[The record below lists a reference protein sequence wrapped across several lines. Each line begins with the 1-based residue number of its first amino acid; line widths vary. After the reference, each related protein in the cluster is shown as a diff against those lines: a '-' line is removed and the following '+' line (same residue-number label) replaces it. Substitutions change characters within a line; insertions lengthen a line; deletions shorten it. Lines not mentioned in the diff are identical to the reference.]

1 MITDLSTERITAMN
15 ISQSFYLQDGGKKQ
29 LAYVWNK
36 ITSLSPYVWLGSGQ
50 MAAVMFFL
58 GEQVRGADVR
68 GSNILGFYIRGRGTE
83 TARNYERRIET
94 AACIHGCDR
103 RLDAI
108 YARVKRRRR
117 EDEMTDRLFLPTNRL
132 PFQSEPVETS
142 LSNSATNCVVC
153 PTIISLSASA
163 AVLAYSASA
172 GQLYRAKITTFA
184 ASRDN
189 RDEIYVRRREG
200 CGGGGGEENVFAA
213 LRTVS
218 PTCWSELFD
227 HCSLILPK
235 KMKSSN
241 AVCHAGGR

>member
-1 MITDLSTERITAMN
+1 MEQNYVTVALCMVRFGA
-15 ISQSFYLQDGGKKQ
+15 DGRS
-29 LAYVWNK
+29 YV
-36 ITSLSPYVWLGSGQ
+36 
-50 MAAVMFFL
+50 FFS
-58 GEQVRGADVR
+58 GEQVCGADVR

-83 TARNYERRIET
+83 TARDYERCDET
-94 AACIHGCDR
+94 AACIHACDR
-103 RLDAI
+103 RLNAI

-132 PFQSEPVETS
+132 LFQSEPVETP
-142 LSNSATNCVVC
+142 LSNSATNCVVR

-189 RDEIYVRRREG
+189 RDEIYVSRREG
-200 CGGGGGEENVFAA
+200 GGGGGEENVFAA

-235 KMKSSN
+235 KMKFSN